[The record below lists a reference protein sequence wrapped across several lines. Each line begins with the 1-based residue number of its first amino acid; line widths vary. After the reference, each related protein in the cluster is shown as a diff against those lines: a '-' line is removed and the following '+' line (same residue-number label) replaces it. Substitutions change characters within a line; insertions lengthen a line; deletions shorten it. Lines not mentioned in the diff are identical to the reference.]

1 MLLKNSLLYAF
12 VINLL
17 GFSSTTSQ
25 KVDMTNIA
33 STHNKTIHRYFFNT
47 ERITTIQ
54 FNKSAHDFGVINPK
68 NTYNTFFK
76 VTNTGKYPLIIEK
89 VDASC
94 GCTKVNISKK
104 IILSGTSARIDVSFH
119 PFKNEK
125 SFQKVIAIVANT
137 QPRISLLTIQGKTI
151 NN

>member
-12 VINLL
+12 VFNLL

-25 KVDMTNIA
+25 KVDVINIA
-33 STHNKTIHRYFFNT
+33 STHNKTIHRYFFKK

-54 FNKSAHDFGVINPK
+54 FNKSAHDFGFINPK
-68 NTYNTFFK
+68 NTYNTSFK
-76 VTNTGKYPLIIEK
+76 VTNTGKYPLLIEK

-94 GCTKVNISKK
+94 GCTKVNISRKN
-104 IILSGTSARIDVSFH
+104 ILPGTSARIDVSFH
-119 PFKNEK
+119 PLKNEK

-151 NN
+151 RN

>member
-1 MLLKNSLLYAF
+1 MLLKNSLLCAF

-25 KVDMTNIA
+25 KLDVINIV
-33 STHNKTIHRYFFNT
+33 SIHNKTIHRYFFNT

-54 FNKSAHDFGVINPK
+54 FNKSAHDFGAINPK

-94 GCTKVNISKK
+94 GCTKVIFVKK
-104 IILSGTSARIDVSFH
+104 IVLPGQSTRIKVYFH
-119 PFKNEK
+119 PMKNEK